1 MIRHIVMW
9 RFRDGTEKEQEKFLS
24 GLSGLYGVI
33 PELRACTVARNCN
46 PDDGYDAI
54 LVSDF
59 DDLDSLNKYKVDPRH
74 VAVSELCKEIRLDR
88 VAVDYEF

>member
-1 MIRHIVMW
+1 MW
-9 RFRDGTEKEQEKFLS
+9 RFKDGTDAEQEKFLS
-24 GLSGLYGVI
+24 GLKSLYGEI
-33 PELRACTVARNCN
+33 EELRACTVARNCN

-59 DDLDSLNKYKVDPRH
+59 DDLDALNRYKINPKH

-88 VAVDYEF
+88 VAVDYEI